1 MQNDIIIETLEWGL
15 FKTVALLP
23 LQDKN
28 RDHNILSLR
37 YFHYQ
42 NLMMAY
48 NSTSCALSDDE
59 VSVSDTT
66 NYISESTVIR
76 HESRDSEITFSER
89 LKICCKPKYQPR
101 KLKNKGAILVLV
113 WSSLVMTVF
122 FYVQAKSFED
132 YSNCSKY
139 NWLIPIPG
147 GLVMLFAGWLADV
160 YFERYKVLRWSI
172 IIMWISSLLLTTTFV
187 IEKIVTFT
195 NYYQL
200 VFLASL
206 GVGYSMF
213 QANIIQFG
221 IDQLTDASTDEIV
234 SFINWYAWSFTSS
247 ATIINFAYQCT
258 SPQYSFIA
266 PLMLCVALSV
276 VASSLFLCNKI
287 LIKEP
292 VTKNPFILI
301 YQVLKYALNHK
312 YARQR
317 SAFTYCEDELPSR
330 LDFGKSKYGGP
341 FTTEQVED
349 VKTFFRALGF
359 VLYVSFTYG
368 MIDEFFFREHL
379 LNKTIIQVNTYPIKK
394 CSFTFI
400 FKNMYYIASTLLIP
414 FNEIFIHPSFQRCLP
429 SISSHRKIVIGL
441 ILQIIF
447 HILMVIF
454 VTLSRQHY
462 LINNKFTNNTL
473 PCVFDND
480 SNITYDFKFYA
491 ISDVISSASSIMIFV
506 GVMEFL
512 CAQIPYSMKGVIVGL
527 FYCVFGI
534 FFLFGQGTI
543 IIIFKATSSS
553 WSDDALFGCE
563 FWYLQIKLILIL
575 ISGLTLLLLSIIYKR
590 RKRED
595 VLPNEHIFAERYY
608 SKKLQ
613 QVN

>member
-1 MQNDIIIETLEWGL
+1 
-15 FKTVALLP
+15 
-23 LQDKN
+23 
-28 RDHNILSLR
+28 
-37 YFHYQ
+37 
-42 NLMMAY
+42 MMAY
-48 NSTSCALSDDE
+48 NTTSCALSDNE

-66 NYISESTVIR
+66 DCRSESAVSR
-76 HESRDSEITFSER
+76 HESGDSEITFCEH

-113 WSSLVMTVF
+113 WSFLVMTVF
-122 FYVQAKSFED
+122 FYVKAKSYED
-132 YSNCSKY
+132 YSNCSKC

-200 VFLASL
+200 VFVASL
-206 GVGYSMF
+206 GIGYSMF

-234 SFINWYAWSFTSS
+234 SFINWYAWSYISS

-266 PLMLCVALSV
+266 SLMLCVALSV
-276 VASSLFLCNKI
+276 VASSLFLCNKV

-292 VTKNPFILI
+292 VTQNPFKLI
-301 YQVLKYALNHK
+301 YRVLKYALKHK
-312 YARQR
+312 YAQQR
-317 SAFTYCEDELPSR
+317 SAFTYCEDELPTR

-349 VKTFFRALGF
+349 VKTFFRALG
-359 VLYVSFTYG
+359 LLLIVSFIYA
-368 MIDEFFFREHL
+368 MRDENYFQMHL
-379 LNKTIIQVNTYPIKK
+379 FKYQTNNIPIKT
-394 CSFTFI
+394 CSYMFTFV
-400 FKNMYYIASTLLIP
+400 NMYYIAPTLLIP
-414 FNEIFIHPSFQRCLP
+414 ISEIFIHPLFQRCLP
-429 SISSHRKIVIGL
+429 SMSSHRKVVIGL
-441 ILQIIF
+441 ILQIIRY
-447 HILMVIF
+447 IVLVIF

-462 LINNKFTNNTL
+462 LINDKFTNNTL
-473 PCVFDND
+473 HCVFDND
-480 SNITYDFKFYA
+480 STFTYDFRFYA
-491 ISDVISSASSIMIFV
+491 IPDVMSSASYIMIFV
-506 GVMEFL
+506 GAIEFL
-512 CAQIPYSMKGVIVGL
+512 CAQIPYSMKGMLIGL
-527 FYCVFGI
+527 YYCLLVV
-534 FFLFGQGTI
+534 FFLFSQGTM
-543 IIIFKATSSS
+543 IIFEATSSS
-553 WSDDALFGCE
+553 WSDNALFGCE
-563 FWYLQIKLILIL
+563 FWYLQTKLILIL
-575 ISGLTLLLLSIIYKR
+575 ISGLTLLLLSIIYKK

-613 QVN
+613 QIN

>member
-1 MQNDIIIETLEWGL
+1 
-15 FKTVALLP
+15 
-23 LQDKN
+23 
-28 RDHNILSLR
+28 
-37 YFHYQ
+37 
-42 NLMMAY
+42 MMAY
-48 NSTSCALSDDE
+48 NSTSCALSDNE

-66 NYISESTVIR
+66 DCRSESAVSR
-76 HESRDSEITFSER
+76 HESGDSEITFCEH

-113 WSSLVMTVF
+113 WSFLVTTVLYYLYYESLSTKTF
-122 FYVQAKSFED
+122 CPLCFR
-132 YSNCSKY
+132 
-139 NWLIPIPG
+139 LI
-147 GLVMLFAGWLADV
+147 LVPVGIALLFAGWLADV
-160 YFERYKVLRWSI
+160 YFERYKVLRWTI

-187 IEKIVTFT
+187 VEKIVTFT

-206 GVGYSMF
+206 GIGFSIF

-234 SFINWYAWSFTSS
+234 SFINWYVWSLVSS
-247 ATIINFAYQCT
+247 ATIINFACQCT
-258 SPQYSFIA
+258 NPQYSLIA
-266 PLMLCVALSV
+266 PLMICVALSV

-292 VTKNPFILI
+292 VTQNPFKLI
-301 YQVLKYALNHK
+301 HRVLKYVLEHK

-317 SAFTYCEDELPSR
+317 SAFTYCEDDIPSR

-349 VKTFFRALGF
+349 VKTFFRALGL
-359 VLYVSFTYG
+359 VLIVSFTYA
-368 MIDEFFFREHL
+368 MRNEFFFREHL
-379 LNKTIIQVNTYPIKK
+379 LNKTIIQVNTYPLKI

-414 FNEIFIHPSFQRCLP
+414 FNEIFIHPVFQRCLP
-429 SISSHRKIVIGL
+429 SIPSHRKIVIGL
-441 ILQIIF
+441 ILQIIRY
-447 HILMVIF
+447 ILMVIL

-462 LINNKFTNNTL
+462 LMNDKFTNNTL

-480 SNITYDFKFYA
+480 SLNITYDFKFYA
-491 ISDVISSASSIMIFV
+491 ISEVISSASSIMILV
-506 GVMEFL
+506 GVIEFL

-527 FYCVFGI
+527 YYCLYFI
-534 FFLFGQGTI
+534 FFLFGQGI
-543 IIIFKATSSS
+543 IIIFEATFSS
-553 WSDDALFGCE
+553 WSADTLFGCE

-575 ISGLTLLLLSIIYKR
+575 ISGLSLFLLSIIYKK

-595 VLPNEHIFAERYY
+595 VLPNEQIFAERYY

>member
-1 MQNDIIIETLEWGL
+1 
-15 FKTVALLP
+15 
-23 LQDKN
+23 
-28 RDHNILSLR
+28 
-37 YFHYQ
+37 
-42 NLMMAY
+42 MMAY
-48 NSTSCALSDDE
+48 NTTSCALSDNE

-66 NYISESTVIR
+66 DCRSESAVSR
-76 HESRDSEITFSER
+76 HESGDSEITFCEH

-113 WSSLVMTVF
+113 WSFLVMTVF
-122 FYVQAKSFED
+122 FYVKAKSYED
-132 YSNCSKY
+132 YSNCSKC

-200 VFLASL
+200 VFVASL
-206 GVGYSMF
+206 GIGYSMF

-234 SFINWYAWSFTSS
+234 SFINWYAWSYISS

-266 PLMLCVALSV
+266 SLMLCVALSV
-276 VASSLFLCNKI
+276 VASSLFLCNKV

-292 VTKNPFILI
+292 VTQNPFKLI
-301 YQVLKYALNHK
+301 YRVLKYALKHK
-312 YARQR
+312 YAQQR
-317 SAFTYCEDELPSR
+317 SAFTYCEDELPTR

-349 VKTFFRALGF
+349 VKTFFRALG
-359 VLYVSFTYG
+359 LLLIVSFIYA
-368 MIDEFFFREHL
+368 MRDENYFQMHL
-379 LNKTIIQVNTYPIKK
+379 FKDQTNNIPIKT
-394 CSFTFI
+394 CSYMFTFV
-400 FKNMYYIASTLLIP
+400 NMYYIAPTLLIP
-414 FNEIFIHPSFQRCLP
+414 ISEIFIHPLFQRCLP
-429 SISSHRKIVIGL
+429 SMSSHRKVVIGL
-441 ILQIIF
+441 ILQIIRY
-447 HILMVIF
+447 IVLVIF

-462 LINNKFTNNTL
+462 LINDKFTNNTL
-473 PCVFDND
+473 HCVFDND
-480 SNITYDFKFYA
+480 STFTYDFRFYA
-491 ISDVISSASSIMIFV
+491 IPDVMSSASYIMIFV
-506 GVMEFL
+506 GAIEFL
-512 CAQIPYSMKGVIVGL
+512 CAQIPYSMKGMLIGL
-527 FYCVFGI
+527 YYCLLVV
-534 FFLFGQGTI
+534 FFLFGQGTM
-543 IIIFKATSSS
+543 IIFEATSSS
-553 WSDDALFGCE
+553 WSDNALFGCE
-563 FWYLQIKLILIL
+563 FWYLQTKLILIL
-575 ISGLTLLLLSIIYKR
+575 ISGLTLLLLSIIYKK

-613 QVN
+613 QIN